1 MLRGL
6 KLNKKTV
13 YIIIWN
19 ILSIYILV
27 SSLSYHNVVAEDTT
41 INKNSGVSPKD
52 LFLKDPTNPTQILK
66 AEINQK
72 KDQLVS
78 VSPEVSKDK
87 EFSDKLNDEK
97 SFWTIQTFNTND
109 YTYIQIT
116 ATLLAIGNHTY
127 VYVANSIINHV
138 GKSSAQAEAETYR
151 DEFDEVIYPSDTL
164 YFGSPDGN
172 LGDIDGDPK
181 VTILFL
187 SLDGDVAGYFNPINE
202 YVDSNSNQRE
212 MIYIDYYMADDLGIQ
227 YTFAVITHEFQHL
240 IHFNH
245 DQDELWFIDEGCSEF
260 ATYAAGYWAGNDNLT
275 DFAENYFANYPE
287 DSLLYW
293 NYDSAGGNDVRI
305 DYGGAYL
312 FILYLAEKY
321 GFQIIETLVAETAN
335 GAQGVENALI
345 DEEIPL
351 TFNELYLNWITA
363 LTIDAPEI
371 GEGLYGFVNLDIQI
385 KHELKISD
393 LPAESNNQLHRYYGI
408 HVTEIT
414 AGSDNIFFE
423 ISGSD
428 KYAIG
433 FSIAVLDSEGWHI
446 SQSISDNSTDSKLEI
461 IQGKDVLR
469 IYVITSLL
477 DPDTPS
483 VDIDDQFGLGPFEY
497 LDINVY
503 VGNPLSIKNVQAT
516 YEESTWTYIIS
527 GARIYDVN
535 NTELDDTSQI
545 DVFLEFKGSEGFR
558 IIKSLNYSDIDY
570 WNGQFS
576 LQSFS
581 EDTYSVKLFAKNSSA
596 FGRINLAD
604 IIVEHIITVEKPSVE
619 ISGDYLLITVGA
631 SYTQLNGWEDFTKYA
646 EVKAVIYDISS
657 STPADVIDL
666 SYDSGLDKWTSG
678 SYYYGNL
685 TSGDYY
691 VSVTFKYGYRTVTS
705 NNSDI
710 FSIETEDTTPPSFTP
725 FPLISTTLAIA
736 TLIAVLTLK
745 KRK

>member
-27 SSLSYHNVVAEDTT
+27 SSLSYHNVIAEDIT
-41 INKNSGVSPKD
+41 KNENDGVSPKD
-52 LFLKDPTNPTQILK
+52 LFLKDPTNPTQVLK
-66 AEINQK
+66 AEINQRK
-72 KDQLVS
+72 EQLVRFSPS
-78 VSPEVSKDK
+78 VSNDK
-87 EFSDKLNDEK
+87 EFSDALDDER
-97 SFWTIQTFNTND
+97 SFWTIQTFTV
-109 YTYIQIT
+109 YPYSYVQIT
-116 ATLLAIGNHTY
+116 ATLLAIGDHSY
-127 VYVANSIINHV
+127 VYVANSVINNV
-138 GKSSAQAEAETYR
+138 GKSTAQSKAETYR
-151 DEFDEVIYPSDTL
+151 DEFDDVIYPSDTL

-181 VTILFL
+181 VTILLL
-187 SLDGDVAGYFNPINE
+187 SLDMNVAGYFDPTNE
-202 YVDSNSNQRE
+202 IAETYSNQRE
-212 MIYIDYYMADDLGIQ
+212 MIYVEYDMSDIQ
-227 YTFAVITHEFQHL
+227 YSFAVIAHEFQHL

-275 DFAENYFANYPE
+275 YFAEDYFANNPE

-293 NYDSAGGNDVRI
+293 NYYSNGSDVRI

-312 FILYLAEKY
+312 FIFYLAEKY
-321 GFQIIETLVAETAN
+321 GFQIIETLVAETEN
-335 GAQGVENALI
+335 GAQGVENALV

-351 TFNELYLNWITA
+351 TFNDLYLNWITA

-371 GEGLYGFVNLDIQI
+371 EGGLYGFVNLDIQI
-385 KHELKISD
+385 KVKTEISNV
-393 LPAESNNQLHRYYGI
+393 PAESSNELHRYYGI

-423 ISGSD
+423 ISGSAN
-428 KYAIG
+428 YPIG

-446 SQSISDNSTDSKLEI
+446 HQSISDISTDSKLEI

-477 DPDTPS
+477 DSDTPS
-483 VDIDDQFGLGPFEY
+483 VDFDNQFDLGPSEY

-558 IIKSLNYSDIDY
+558 IIKSLNYSDTDY

-604 IIVEHIITVEKPSVE
+604 IIVEHIITVEKPSIE
-619 ISGDYLLITVGA
+619 ISGDYLVITVGA
-631 SYTQLNGWEDFTKYA
+631 SYTQLNGWENFTKYA

-678 SYYYGNL
+678 SYYYANL
-685 TSGDYY
+685 TYGDYY

-736 TLIAVLTLK
+736 TLVAVLTLK

>member
-1 MLRGL
+1 MLRGR

-27 SSLSYHNVVAEDTT
+27 SSLSYHNVIAEDIT
-41 INKNSGVSPKD
+41 INENSGVSPKD
-52 LFLKDPTNPTQILK
+52 LFLKDPTNPTQVLK

-78 VSPEVSKDK
+78 FSPRVSNDK
-87 EFSDKLNDEK
+87 EFSDALDDER
-97 SFWTIQTFNTND
+97 SFWTIQSFNSYP
-109 YTYIQIT
+109 YTYVQIT
-116 ATLLAIGNHTY
+116 ATLLAIGDHTY
-127 VYVANSIINHV
+127 VYVANSVINNV
-138 GKSSAQAEAETYR
+138 GKSTAQSKAETYR
-151 DEFDEVIYPSDTL
+151 DEFDDVIYPSDTL
-164 YFGSPDGN
+164 YFGSPDGY

-181 VTILFL
+181 VTMLLL
-187 SLDGDVAGYFNPINE
+187 SLDGGVAGYFDPINE

-212 MIYIDYYMADDLGIQ
+212 MIYVNYDMSDIQ
-227 YTFAVITHEFQHL
+227 YSFAVIAHEFQHL

-275 DFAENYFANYPE
+275 YFAEDNFANNPI

-293 NYDSAGGNDVRI
+293 NYDSEGGYDVRI

-312 FILYLAEKY
+312 FIFYLAEKY

-351 TFNELYLNWITA
+351 TFNDLYLNWITA
-363 LTIDAPEI
+363 LTIDAPNIE
-371 GEGLYGFVNLDIQI
+371 GGLYGFVNLDIQI
-385 KHELKISD
+385 KVKTEISNV
-393 LPAESNNQLHRYYGI
+393 PTESNNELHRYYGI
-408 HVTEIT
+408 HVTKIT
-414 AGSDNIFFE
+414 SGSDNIFFE

-428 KYAIG
+428 QYAIG

-446 SQSISDNSTDSKLEI
+446 NQSISDISTESKLEI
-461 IQGKDVLR
+461 IQGKDILR

-477 DPDTPS
+477 DPDTPF
-483 VDIDDQFGLGPFEY
+483 VDSNDQFGLGPYEY
-497 LDINVY
+497 LDLNIY
-503 VGNPLSIKNVQAT
+503 VGNPLSIQNVHST

-527 GARIYDVN
+527 GVRIYDVN
-535 NTELDDTSQI
+535 NTELDNTSQI
-545 DVFLEFKGSEGFR
+545 DVFVEFKGSEGFQM
-558 IIKSLNYSDIDY
+558 IKSLNYSDTDY

-604 IIVEHIITVEKPSVE
+604 IIVEHIITVEKPSIE
-619 ISGDYLLITVGA
+619 ISGDYLVITVGA
-631 SYTQLNGWEDFTKYA
+631 SYTQLNGWENFTKYA

-678 SYYYGNL
+678 SYYYANL
-685 TSGDYY
+685 TYGDYY

-736 TLIAVLTLK
+736 TLVAVLTLK